1 MIGDASERFDSEGNL
16 TPDATKEFIRLWLIG
31 PGGSENV
38 NNPYA
43 KEIQMRRITGAVLAV
58 VCALLIA
65 TPFIKDAEAGWP
77 PAQDARVNFVPIPG
91 GEYRIDPAHSVI
103 GFAIRH
109 FEISLVRGRFRDFSG
124 NIRYDDADVTK
135 SSVEFTAKI
144 ESINTGVDRRDAH
157 LRTADFFDA
166 AKYPEMTFKSTR
178 VEKKGN
184 DQYVLHG
191 DFTLKGVTKPIALP
205 FKIIGAIKDAQGNT
219 RFGIAAQTTINRR
232 DYGITWGKTME
243 NGGLD
248 VGNEVM
254 IDLQLE
260 AVKPAPKPAGS

>member
-1 MIGDASERFDSEGNL
+1 MI
-16 TPDATKEFIRLWLIG
+16 
-31 PGGSENV
+31 
-38 NNPYA
+38 
-43 KEIQMRRITGAVLAV
+43 GAVLVV
-58 VCALLIA
+58 VCASLMTTQFIRSAVAAWGLQAPA
-65 TPFIKDAEAGWP
+65 TK
-77 PAQDARVNFVPIPG
+77 VSYVPIPG

-109 FEISLVRGRFRDFSG
+109 FEISLVKGRFRDFSG
-124 NIRYDDADVTK
+124 TIRYDDTDFTK

-178 VEKKGN
+178 VERKGN

-191 DFTLKGVTKPIALP
+191 DFTLKGVTKPVALP
-205 FKIIGAIKDAQGNT
+205 FTIHGAIKDAQGNT
-219 RFGIAAQTTINRR
+219 RFGVAAQTTINRR
-232 DYGITWGKTME
+232 DYGITWGKAME

>member
-1 MIGDASERFDSEGNL
+1 MSA
-16 TPDATKEFIRLWLIG
+16 IRSAALAFLC
-31 PGGSENV
+31 
-38 NNPYA
+38 
-43 KEIQMRRITGAVLAV
+43 VLLMT
-58 VCALLIA
+58 ALLPNNV
-65 TPFIKDAEAGWP
+65 T
-77 PAQDARVNFVPIPG
+77 ARWQVGSQQPGTKVTYAPIPS
-91 GEYRIDPAHSVI
+91 GEYKIDPAHSVI

-109 FEISLVRGRFRDFSG
+109 YEISLVRGRFKDFTG
-124 NIRYDDADVTK
+124 TVRYDEADVSK

-144 ESINTGVDRRDAH
+144 ESIDTGVDARNAH

-178 VEKKGN
+178 VERMAQ

-191 DFTLKGVTKPIALP
+191 DFTLKGVTKQISFP
-205 FKIIGAIKDAQGNT
+205 FTMTGAIKDAQNNT
-219 RFGIAAQTTINRR
+219 RFGVAAQTKIDRR
-232 DYGITWGKTME
+232 DYGITWGKPMA

-260 AVKPAPKPAGS
+260 AVKPAAKPAGA